1 MASSVALQP
10 VNLLFEFGY
19 PLLALGQGARRIRDP
34 IDLGNQP
41 FDQHLQLKKG
51 H

>member
-10 VNLLFEFGY
+10 VNLLFELGD
-19 PLLALGQGARRIRDP
+19 LLHSLGQGTRRIGNP
-34 IDLGNQP
+34 IDLGHQTFNQ
-41 FDQHLQLKKG
+41 HIRLKKG